1 MVKVKVIDAI
11 CGAGKTSYAI
21 QMMNENT
28 KIKSITIGTGVT
40 YVSKKKYIYVT
51 PFLNEVTRVI
61 NDTKAIFSEPSV
73 KFKGSKLAHLKLL
86 IENGE
91 SIVMTHVLFS
101 MLDEETL
108 DDIRIEGYTLIMD
121 EVANVLEQLKTTSK
135 DINYLL
141 RLNSISIE
149 AKGQVRWIDDDYNK
163 NLNNSFDYLRDL
175 ADTDNL
181 YIYNDQAMFWTMN
194 VKAFTSFQE
203 VYILTY
209 LFDGQ
214 IQKYYYDLHE
224 VQYDKFS
231 VKYENNKY
239 HLINYD
245 SKADKREEVG
255 KLLNIY
261 EDYRQDTGRKSIL
274 NSNYDDFRFN
284 VNTDF
289 YLSSTWFSKNKEDS
303 IKQLNKNLYSYFR
316 TQVPTKNENI
326 FWTTKK
332 QYASKFKN
340 AKTKF
345 NKKDD
350 RTKDNFIS
358 LNIRATNDYANCTA
372 AAYVYNRFMNPLEK
386 GFFEIRGIV
395 VNEDL
400 LAVSDLVQFLFRGCV
415 RNGEVMNCYIPSS
428 RMRNLL
434 YDWMEYK
441 I

>member
-1 MVKVKVIDAI
+1 MKIKVIDAI

-28 KIKSITIGTGVT
+28 KVKSIGLETGIL
-40 YVSKKKYIYVT
+40 YRSNKKYIYVT
-51 PFLNEVTRVI
+51 PFLDEVTRVI
-61 NDTKAIFSEPSV
+61 NDTKAIFSEPNV
-73 KFKGSKLAHLKLL
+73 KYRGSKLEHLKFL

-108 DDIRIEGYTLIMD
+108 DDIRNEGYTLIMD
-121 EVANVLEQLKTTSK
+121 EVANVLEQLITTSN

-141 RLNSISIE
+141 KLNAISIE
-149 AKGQVRWIDDDYNK
+149 EKGKVRWIDDEYNK

-181 YIYNDQAMFWTMN
+181 YIYNEQAMFWTMN
-194 VKAFTSFQE
+194 VKAFTSFEE

-224 VQYDKFS
+224 VEYEKYS

-245 SKADKREEVG
+245 SKADKREEVA

-261 EDYRQDTGRKSIL
+261 EDYQHETGRKSTL
-274 NSNYDDFRFN
+274 NSNYDDFRLN

-289 YLSSTWFSKNKEDS
+289 YLSTTWFNKAQECNT
-303 IKQLNKNLYSYFR
+303 KRLNKNLYNYFR

-332 QYASKFKN
+332 QYASILKN

-358 LNIRATNDYANCTA
+358 LNIRATNNYSHCTA
-372 AAYVYNRFMNPLEK
+372 TAYVYNRFMNPMEK
-386 GFFEIRGIV
+386 GFFEVRGIE
-395 VNEDL
+395 VNENL
-400 LAVSDLVQFLFRGCV
+400 LAVSDLVQFLFRGCI

-434 YDWMEYK
+434 YKWMNYE